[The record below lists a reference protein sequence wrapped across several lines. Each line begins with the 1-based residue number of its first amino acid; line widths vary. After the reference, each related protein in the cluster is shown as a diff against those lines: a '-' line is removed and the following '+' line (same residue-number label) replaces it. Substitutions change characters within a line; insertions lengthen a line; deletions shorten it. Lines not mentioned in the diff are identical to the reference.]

1 MVVNVRRWNVGCQR
15 IAYIPIVQLHG
26 GLRLNW
32 LFEARIKNH
41 EEDNSNWGL

>member
-1 MVVNVRRWNVGCQR
+1 MVNLLRWNDVCQR
-15 IAYIPIVQLHG
+15 FVCIPIVQLHG

-41 EEDNSNWGL
+41 EKDNSDWGL